1 VALNQ
6 QTFSIV
12 HVLPSEKT
20 LLFTGMEVEEKPE
33 VHTNNWRIGGS
44 DSRDKGTV

>member
-12 HVLPSEKT
+12 NVLPSEKDP
-20 LLFTGMEVEEKPE
+20 LVTGMEVEEKPD
-33 VHTNNWRIGGS
+33 VSYGQNRWIRRTGS
-44 DSRDKGTV
+44 